1 MGSGSSAGGWHIL
14 RAHNFIRW
22 MNEWICHALRLGI
35 IYPSAWTA
43 VTESAPWSNPTPHW
57 PYALGFKHPVLIC
70 LSFLTMKWDVKSED
84 SHKNQ
89 MPPLFPL
96 WNKPQS
102 STTGHSP
109 WWHRDRKALPTA
121 VSGSKPR
128 AGHLH
133 RWDGWPCE
141 PHTAHPE
148 EGGTATASGQA
159 TAGQTLHRADS
170 KRTENQEHWP
180 WSPAKPQLGASVS
193 LLCWF
198 SCLIFHL
205 SLCVLLIYPVHSP
218 WCFPIILFRRAAP
231 NVLTRDPRWPWLDKV
246 VRASLRLQPPA
257 NAVGSKCGTE
267 DTQDSHV
274 CAPWVFPSVL
284 KAGLTV
290 TEPQLC
296 HSPSCVNVDHVTSPI
311 QFPHLKNRDSNTYI
325 TEFKN

>member
-1 MGSGSSAGGWHIL
+1 MRREVRGFPQESDAITVPSMKQATIKHHRALTLVTQGQEGTAHSSKWIQAQGRSSSW
-14 RAHNFIRW
+14 RW
-22 MNEWICHALRLGI
+22 N
-35 IYPSAWTA
+35 
-43 VTESAPWSNPTPHW
+43 
-57 PYALGFKHPVLIC
+57 
-70 LSFLTMKWDVKSED
+70 
-84 SHKNQ
+84 
-89 MPPLFPL
+89 
-96 WNKPQS
+96 
-102 STTGHSP
+102 
-109 WWHRDRKALPTA
+109 
-121 VSGSKPR
+121 
-128 AGHLH
+128 
-133 RWDGWPCE
+133 RWLCE

-159 TAGQTLHRADS
+159 TTGQTLNRADS
-170 KRTENQEHWP
+170 KCTENKEHWP
-180 WSPAKPQLGASVS
+180 WSPAKPQLGASVF
-193 LLCWF
+193 LLYWF

-231 NVLTRDPRWPWLDKV
+231 NVLTCDPRWPWLDKV

-257 NAVGSKCGTE
+257 NAVGRKCGTA

-274 CAPWVFPSVL
+274 CAPWVFPSAL

-296 HSPSCVNVDHVTSPI
+296 HSPSCVNVGHVTSPI